1 MKVQHQDAY
10 VLHTRPYRESSL
22 LLELFTRD
30 YGRVSLVAK
39 GVRGRKKTPPRQFV
53 LCLVSW
59 VGRGP
64 LFTLTDCELA
74 TTQPLQ
80 GDALACGFY
89 INELLLRMT
98 EPLDVHDNL
107 FATYATTIASLAESG
122 EEKEKAEFSL
132 SAMMRKFEYA
142 LLQECGYA
150 PDFTSCADTGEPINP
165 DDHYEL
171 VPDKGF
177 IVTQP
182 SDSSTSGAELTQIFL
197 GNFQTGAVRVAA
209 RRIFQLALRPHLG
222 DRPLASRELLRPMG
236 GNAS

>member
-1 MKVQHQDAY
+1 M
-10 VLHTRPYRESSL
+10 LHTRPYRESSL
-22 LLELFTRD
+22 LLELFTSD

-39 GVRGRKKTPPRQFV
+39 GVRGKKKTPPRQFV
-53 LCLVSW
+53 PCLASW

-64 LFTLTDCELA
+64 LFTLTDCEL
-74 TTQPLQ
+74 TTVQPLE

-98 EPLDVHDNL
+98 EPLDVHDYL
-107 FATYATTIASLAESG
+107 FATYGATIASLAESG
-122 EEKEKAEFSL
+122 SSSAANSL
-132 SAMMRKFEYA
+132 SAAMRKFEYA

-165 DDHYEL
+165 NEHYEL
-171 VPDKGF
+171 RPDKGF
-177 IVTQP
+177 VVTQQ
-182 SDSSTSGAELTQIFL
+182 SESSTTGAELTEIYL

-222 DRPLASRELLRPMG
+222 DRPLASRELLRPLG
-236 GNAS
+236 GQAS

>member
-1 MKVQHQDAY
+1 VKVHHQDAY

-22 LLELFTRD
+22 LLELFTSD

-39 GVRGRKKTPPRQFV
+39 GVRGKKKTPPRQFV
-53 LCLVSW
+53 PCLVSW

-74 TTQPLQ
+74 TTQPLE

-98 EPLDVHDNL
+98 EPLDVHDYL
-107 FATYATTIASLAESG
+107 FATYGATISELADSASSDA
-122 EEKEKAEFSL
+122 AVSL
-132 SAMMRKFEYA
+132 SAAMRKFEYA

-150 PDFTSCADTGEPINP
+150 PDFTSCADTGEPIDP
-165 DDHYEL
+165 DEHYEL
-171 VPDKGF
+171 LPEKGF
-177 IVTQP
+177 VATQP
-182 SDSSTSGAELTQIFL
+182 SDASTSGAALTEIYL

-209 RRIFQLALRPHLG
+209 RRIFQSALRPHLG
-222 DRPLASRELLRPMG
+222 DRPLASRELLRPSG
-236 GNAS
+236 SQLS